1 MLLQS
6 NAKINIGLYV
16 TAERPDGYHD
26 IETLFYPLP
35 LCDVLEMVPATDR
48 AGVAGCRL
56 DLYGHTLEGPAE
68 DNLCVKAYRLLQADF
83 NLPPVDMALV
93 KLIPA
98 GGGLGGGSSDAT
110 ATLKGLNTL
119 FDLGLS
125 EVQLGAYAGRLGS
138 DCAFFVRN
146 EPAIGRGRGELLTPF
161 SLSLKGY
168 YMVLAVPSDHVSTAE
183 AYRGIASRR
192 PQMPLEEMLRLPV
205 EKWRGLVE
213 NDFERTVFPLH
224 PGIAMLKECFYRAG
238 AVYASM
244 TGSGAGVY
252 SLFREETD
260 LACRLADVRLAKGFW
275 L

>member
-1 MLLQS
+1 MLFS
-6 NAKINIGLYV
+6 PNAKINIGLYV

-35 LCDVLEMVPATDR
+35 LCDVLEMVPAAGR
-48 AGVAGCRL
+48 AGAPDCRF
-56 DLYGHTLEGPAE
+56 DLFGLPLEGRPE
-68 DNLCVKAYRLLQADF
+68 DNLCVKAYRLLKADF
-83 NLPPVDMALV
+83 DLPPVDMALV

-110 ATLKGLNTL
+110 ATLKGLNAL

-125 EVQLGAYAGRLGS
+125 EAQLENYASRLGS
-138 DCAFFVRN
+138 DCAFFVHNR
-146 EPAIGRGRGELLTPF
+146 PAIGRGRGELLTPF

-192 PQMPLEEMLRLPV
+192 PDMPLEEMLRLPV

-244 TGSGAGVY
+244 TGSGAGVFG
-252 SLFREETD
+252 LFREENN
-260 LACRLADVRLAKGFW
+260 LASRLEGVRLAKGFW

>member
-1 MLLQS
+1 
-6 NAKINIGLYV
+6 
-16 TAERPDGYHD
+16 
-26 IETLFYPLP
+26 
-35 LCDVLEMVPATDR
+35 
-48 AGVAGCRL
+48 
-56 DLYGHTLEGPAE
+56 
-68 DNLCVKAYRLLQADF
+68 
-83 NLPPVDMALV
+83 MALV

-110 ATLKGLNTL
+110 ATLKGLNAL

-125 EVQLGAYAGRLGS
+125 EAQLENYASRLGS
-138 DCAFFVRN
+138 DCAFFVHNR
-146 EPAIGRGRGELLTPF
+146 PAIGRGRGELLTPF

-192 PQMPLEEMLRLPV
+192 PDMPLEEMLRLPV

-244 TGSGAGVY
+244 TGSGAGVFG
-252 SLFREETD
+252 LFREETD